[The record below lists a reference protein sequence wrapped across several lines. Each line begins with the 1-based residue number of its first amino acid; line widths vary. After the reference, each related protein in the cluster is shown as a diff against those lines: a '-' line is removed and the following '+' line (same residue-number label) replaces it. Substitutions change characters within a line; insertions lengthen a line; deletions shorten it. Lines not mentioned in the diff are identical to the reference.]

1 MNLKRNWRIFL
12 TMLMVGLVA
21 FGTTLTGFNASTV
34 PGVPSGNGVFPYVE
48 PVNDPNVYCDTEGE
62 ILATKVKLNQDT
74 PGEYSLLEGKIT
86 ATIYEDDGYTG
97 LNFTSEIPISYV
109 YVKGGPEGGNMYLYD
124 PPSFGD
130 TGLYTPVNPSN
141 NTPSGISHVT
151 FYYCEPQYGC
161 LTLTKDFLGV
171 PEGYILPAV
180 TGSILGQYGD
190 TYNFTLDE
198 TNGYSQTLCGL
209 YPGQYTV
216 TEDPILGFTTTYP
229 NGNTAMVVPGGVD
242 DAVLVAIENQLDT
255 GCLTIT
261 KDFLGVPEG
270 YILPTVTGSILGQY
284 GDTYNFTLDE
294 TNGYSQTLCGLY
306 PGQYTVTEDPILG
319 FTTTYPNGNTA
330 MVVPGGV
337 DNAVLVAIENQLDT
351 GCLILTKDFLGVPE
365 GYILPT
371 VTGSILGQYGDTYNF
386 TLDETNGYSQ
396 TLCGLYPGQYT
407 VTEDP
412 ILGFTTTY
420 PNGNTAMVV
429 AGDMADAVVINIRNI
444 YEVAQRPSIEVSNVT
459 ITNADKF
466 NGTASGT
473 FDITNMSGGD
483 STWVTLGEVS
493 VSFVARGRG
502 GIRGVFSA
510 IYTLS
515 PVDAT
520 GYTLSPKETMTFTYE
535 CTQMDWVSG
544 NLINLEDARELTA
557 VVNVAGAWNQLGEF
571 RDRIWTDT
579 SSPYP
584 LD

>member
-1 MNLKRNWRIFL
+1 MYLKRNWRIFL

-161 LTLTKDFLGV
+161 LTITKDFLGV

-190 TYNFTLDE
+190 TYNFTLNE

-229 NGNTAMVVPGGVD
+229 NGNTAMVVAGGVD
-242 DAVLVAIENQLDT
+242 DAVVVAIENQWDT
-255 GCLTIT
+255 GCLTLT
-261 KDFLGVPEG
+261 KDFLSVPEG
-270 YILPTVTGSILGQY
+270 YILPAVTGSILGQY
-284 GDTYNFTLDE
+284 GDTYNFTL
-294 TNGYSQTLCGLY
+294 N
-306 PGQYTVTEDPILG
+306 
-319 FTTTYPNGNTA
+319 
-330 MVVPGGV
+330 
-337 DNAVLVAIENQLDT
+337 
-351 GCLILTKDFLGVPE
+351 
-365 GYILPT
+365 
-371 VTGSILGQYGDTYNF
+371 
-386 TLDETNGYSQ
+386 ETNGYSQ

-483 STWVTLGEVS
+483 STWVTLGEVR

>member
-229 NGNTAMVVPGGVD
+229 NGNTAMVV
-242 DAVLVAIENQLDT
+242 
-255 GCLTIT
+255 
-261 KDFLGVPEG
+261 
-270 YILPTVTGSILGQY
+270 
-284 GDTYNFTLDE
+284 
-294 TNGYSQTLCGLY
+294 
-306 PGQYTVTEDPILG
+306 
-319 FTTTYPNGNTA
+319 
-330 MVVPGGV
+330 
-337 DNAVLVAIENQLDT
+337 
-351 GCLILTKDFLGVPE
+351 
-365 GYILPT
+365 
-371 VTGSILGQYGDTYNF
+371 
-386 TLDETNGYSQ
+386 
-396 TLCGLYPGQYT
+396 
-407 VTEDP
+407 
-412 ILGFTTTY
+412 
-420 PNGNTAMVV
+420 